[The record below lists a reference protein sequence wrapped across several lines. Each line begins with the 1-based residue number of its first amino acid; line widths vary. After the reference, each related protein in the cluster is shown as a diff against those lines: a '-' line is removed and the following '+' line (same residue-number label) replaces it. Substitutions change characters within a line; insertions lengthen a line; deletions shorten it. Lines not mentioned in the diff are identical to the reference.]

1 MIDHVLEDLDED
13 AALERHEG
21 TAGVEPLERGARARD
36 PLRKRVVIMPFYSTV
51 CMAVTSG

>member
-1 MIDHVLEDLDED
+1 MIDHVLEYLDED